1 MKKEYHAWVDIVK
14 GIAIIA
20 VVLMHVGYAFPD
32 FKWMPTRS
40 LLGNS
45 WHMPVFM
52 LVAGFFIS
60 TDKISHPLI
69 FVKHKFLHLYC
80 RLLYFY
86 IPILLL
92 HNVFIQEGF
101 YSLSVDY
108 GGRTGYLHV
117 YNMTDFLKRLF
128 EACFFM
134 GREPYASP
142 LWFVYV
148 LFLAF
153 IVMSIHAYVI
163 HLIRKR
169 IIFNTDLML
178 GIIFLLYAT
187 ISLFLTNVFSFT
199 IPRCS
204 NVFTSTWLIYLG
216 YLLYNRF
223 HVTFTNSYVAIVSV
237 IVVVGVCLNNQEMA
251 LITNSYTDIA
261 ELTAVGCGALYAS
274 SYIAK
279 KIEGSW
285 GGRLLTYIGHKSF
298 WIMALHLLS
307 INIVAWAMNQ
317 ILNTDIPCYVL
328 GASADNIVTLAL
340 FWLAG
345 IFMPVLFASLFDTI
359 KIKAFNG
366 KK

>member
-1 MKKEYHAWVDIVK
+1 MRKAHYAWVDIVK

-20 VVLMHVGYAFPD
+20 VVLLHIEYAFPD
-32 FKWMPTRS
+32 FKWMPIHS

-60 TDKISHPLI
+60 ADKISRPCSFI
-69 FVKHKFLHLYC
+69 KHKFLHLYC

-92 HNVFIQEGF
+92 HNFFIQVGL
-101 YSLSVDY
+101 YSLDVDY
-108 GGRTGYLHV
+108 GGRTGYIHIYSML
-117 YNMTDFLKRLF
+117 DFLKRLVEVF
-128 EACFFM
+128 FFM
-134 GREPYASP
+134 GREPYAMA

-153 IVMSIHAYVI
+153 VNISIHAYAI

-169 IIFNTDLML
+169 IKLNGELVL
-178 GIIFLLYAT
+178 GIIFLTYAT
-187 ISLFLTNVFSFT
+187 CSLFLTNVFSFT

-204 NVFTSTWLIYLG
+204 NVFTSMWLVYLG
-216 YLLYNRF
+216 YLVYNRF
-223 HVTFTNSYVAIVSV
+223 HVTFTNSYIAIASF
-237 IVVVGVCLNNQEMA
+237 IVVVGVCINNEEMA
-251 LITNSYTDIA
+251 LMTNSYTDIA
-261 ELTAVGCGALYAS
+261 ELTAVGCGSLYVL

-279 KIEGSW
+279 RIETSW
-285 GGRLLTYIGHKSF
+285 GGRLLAYIGNKSF

-307 INIVAWAMNQ
+307 INIVAWVMNQ
-317 ILNTDIPCYVL
+317 ILNTDMPCYIL
-328 GASADNIVTLAL
+328 GASADNIVILVL
-340 FWLAG
+340 LWLAG
-345 IFMPVLFASLFDTI
+345 VFMPMILSSLFDVI
-359 KIKAFNG
+359 KIKVFNG